1 VGQALS
7 TTGSLA
13 SFIALPIFVLTLTGS
28 SAEAGLV
35 GFFNVGTAMA
45 ASLPGGALADRCNR
59 RTIMLVS
66 DLARAGGMALLAA
79 AATAHRASLPLVL
92 AVAAADGGLS
102 SLFGP
107 AEVAALRRIVD
118 DKQLPSALATNQA
131 RTAAA
136 ALVGPPLG
144 GFLFGLSHSLPFAVN
159 ALSYGAS
166 FFCVLLVRTP
176 LHVNRMPGESTEA
189 RDLFAG
195 LRFLAAHP
203 FLRYT
208 TLNDAVLNFSFAGI
222 LLGVIVAGVHR
233 GSSALTVG
241 GVIAVAGA
249 GTLAGAAAAS
259 KVARRLSPRQAVVA
273 IGWVCALLVPLMG
286 LSASPLVLAAAVGLT
301 SVLAPIETVVISAS
315 RILLTPD
322 DLQGRVQ
329 SASGLVSM
337 SATPL
342 GPVVAGF
349 LLERVGPSGMF
360 LTFAGVLGALAV
372 ASTTSRGL
380 RKLPT
385 AFHIPV
391 PPAGPTPAAGTSPG
405 LAPQSPIAVPPEAQ
419 GHERGKWPR
428 LR

>member
-1 VGQALS
+1 MVDRARYHPRRPPYDLGQGLARRTSTSGSRPLRTNRDFQFLWVGQALS

-79 AATAHRASLPLVL
+79 AAMAHRASLPLVL

-102 SLFGP
+102 SLFAP

-118 DKQLPSALATNQA
+118 DKQLPSALARNQA

-176 LHVNRMPGESTEA
+176 LHLNRTPGEGTVA

-195 LRFLAAHP
+195 LRFLDEADATNRAARE
-203 FLRYT
+203 LR
-208 TLNDAVLNFSFAGI
+208 AK
-222 LLGVIVAGVHR
+222 GVKAM
-233 GSSALTVG
+233 
-241 GVIAVAGA
+241 IAVFHEGFEL
-249 GTLAGAAAAS
+249 GTAQKRGDWNDLACPEAH
-259 KVARRLSPRQAVVA
+259 VAKEQVRHP
-273 IGWVCALLVPLMG
+273 P
-286 LSASPLVLAAAVGLT
+286 
-301 SVLAPIETVVISAS
+301 SVAPILVCQTGVTTMVAA
-315 RILLTPD
+315 
-322 DLQGRVQ
+322 RV
-329 SASGLVSM
+329 M
-337 SATPL
+337 
-342 GPVVAGF
+342 
-349 LLERVGPSGMF
+349 
-360 LTFAGVLGALAV
+360 
-372 ASTTSRGL
+372 
-380 RKLPT
+380 
-385 AFHIPV
+385 
-391 PPAGPTPAAGTSPG
+391 
-405 LAPQSPIAVPPEAQ
+405 
-419 GHERGKWPR
+419 
-428 LR
+428 